1 MRIYIH
7 TDLEGISGVDRA
19 EMVPRDSEDYRLS
32 CELLMGDVNA
42 AVDGAFAGGATEVVV
57 LDSHGGGGNFILDLL
72 DSRAQNDTKP
82 NRKWW
87 GVMDERCDAT
97 FFIGAHAMAGTLNG
111 FLDHTQSSLT
121 WYNYWI
127 NGRKLGELAQ
137 WALVAGNFGIPLVM
151 VSGDEAAC
159 MEAHGFF
166 SPCMTAA
173 VKRGIGRQRAE
184 ALPVEEARER
194 IRRAA
199 QEAMGII
206 PQAKPFRPQRPL
218 EIIVEFT
225 RADYADAAAAG
236 GRVDRIDA
244 RTVRKVTDDPLDLF
258 PW

>member
-72 DSRAQNDTKP
+72 DPRAQNDTKP

>member
-166 SPCMTAA
+166 SPCKTAA
-173 VKRGIGRQRAE
+173 VKRGVGRQRAE

-244 RTVRKVTDDPLDLF
+244 RTVRKVTDNPLDLF

>member
-57 LDSHGGGGNFILDLL
+57 LDSHGGGGNFILEML
-72 DSRAQNDTKP
+72 DPRAQNDTKP

-127 NGRKLGELAQ
+127 NRRKLGELAQ

-166 SPCMTAA
+166 SPCKTAA
-173 VKRGIGRQRAE
+173 VKRGVGRQRAE
-184 ALPVEEARER
+184 ALPLEEARER

-199 QEAMGII
+199 QEAMAII
-206 PQAKPFRPQRPL
+206 PQARPFSPQRPL

-244 RTVRKVTDDPLDLF
+244 RTVRKVTDNPLDLF